1 MDYAEL
7 SAVFNVNPYYMEPP
21 VEEQKEP
28 EQKPMEVVQKIVESS
43 PDVTCVDY
51 EKHINQCHTCMY
63 TQARKRSNLVNLL
76 IIFALFWI
84 IFKK

>member
-7 SAVFNVNPYYMEPP
+7 SAVFNVNPYYVEPP
-21 VEEQKEP
+21 VEVRKEP
-28 EQKPMEVVQKIVESS
+28 EQKPMEVMQKITDEVSC
-43 PDVTCVDY
+43 DDY
-51 EKHINQCHTCMY
+51 EKHINQCHVCMY

-76 IIFALFWI
+76 IIFALFWL